1 MSTIT
6 HWQPLISFE
15 ICNILPDYRMKK
27 EIINN
32 IETLLN
38 DLSFYKTTRDL
49 LPTIENLEKFTKTNL
64 IKHFFESLK
73 LQLDELSDDDLKK
86 INSILYAFL
95 EKNKKKFLNKIN
107 TPDWAIYE
115 YDSYYLWYITNKKIN
130 ISDSFNSLFKNK
142 VIDTIYIDNI
152 KRSYTKITEN
162 CCLDI
167 LHSDKTK
174 IKIKK

>member
-1 MSTIT
+1 
-6 HWQPLISFE
+6 
-15 ICNILPDYRMKK
+15 MKK

-115 YDSYYLWYITNKKIN
+115 YDSYYL
-130 ISDSFNSLFKNK
+130 
-142 VIDTIYIDNI
+142 
-152 KRSYTKITEN
+152 
-162 CCLDI
+162 
-167 LHSDKTK
+167 
-174 IKIKK
+174 